1 MQSGSKPEPRSPK
14 SEEVEGKPDSGKR
27 KRLNEEI
34 KRENEILFFNVSRG
48 DGERELG
55 EVKECDL

>member
-1 MQSGSKPEPRSPK
+1 MQSESKPEPCSPN

-34 KRENEILFFNVSRG
+34 KREN
-48 DGERELG
+48 GERESEGKSRSVICEEESAYLFN
-55 EVKECDL
+55 

>member
-1 MQSGSKPEPRSPK
+1 LQSGSKPEPLSPK
-14 SEEVEGKPDSGKR
+14 FEEVEGKPDSGKR

-48 DGERELG
+48 EGERERVG
-55 EVKECDL
+55 GSQGA

>member
-1 MQSGSKPEPRSPK
+1 MQSESKPEPCSPN

-34 KRENEILFFNVSRG
+34 KREN
-48 DGERELG
+48 GERERERVRG
-55 EVKECDL
+55 EVKERDL